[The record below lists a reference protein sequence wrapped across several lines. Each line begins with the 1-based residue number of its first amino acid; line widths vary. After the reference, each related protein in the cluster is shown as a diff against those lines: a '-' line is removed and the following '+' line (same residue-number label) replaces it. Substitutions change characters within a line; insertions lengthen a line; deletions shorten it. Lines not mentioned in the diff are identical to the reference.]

1 MEVTAILQTSSSDLT
16 CWCQEHRCRGTVVK
30 EKELRGA
37 AHSTLNVAQR
47 DCKIKKSRG
56 RVRQLKAL
64 GSIQYGSRGEKKKGY
79 YSHIA
84 INLHLSE
91 SEWQR

>member
-47 DCKIKKSRG
+47 DCKIKKIEGTCPSAESTRFDTVRIQRG
-56 RVRQLKAL
+56 
-64 GSIQYGSRGEKKKGY
+64 GGY